1 MAAVSS
7 LCEWSEDMSD
17 QKLRLWL
24 IRHGETE
31 WSLSGAHTSRT
42 DIPLTDRGRERAAH
56 MADHLHQQEFSLV
69 LTSPRQR
76 ARETCGITG
85 YGDVAQVD
93 PDLGEWDY
101 GEYEGRTTSDIRKE
115 QPGWTIWTSNPRE
128 GETLAQVRTRAQS
141 VIDRST
147 AAVGQVA
154 LFSHAHFLRI
164 LAATWIGL
172 PPEAGRLWALGTGS
186 VSILGF
192 ERETRVIETWNRSFE
207 LE

>member
-1 MAAVSS
+1 
-7 LCEWSEDMSD
+7 MSD
-17 QKLRLWL
+17 HKVRLWL

-42 DIPLTDRGRERAAH
+42 DIPLTDRGRERAAL
-56 MADHLHQQEFSLV
+56 MADHLRKQEFSLV

-93 PDLGEWDY
+93 PDLSEWDY
-101 GEYEGRTTSDIRKE
+101 GEYEGRTTADIRKE
-115 QPGWTIWTSNPRE
+115 QPGWTIWTNNPRV

-164 LAATWIGL
+164 LTATWIGL
-172 PPEAGRLWALGTGS
+172 PTEAARLWALGTGS
-186 VSILGF
+186 VSTLGF

-207 LE
+207 L

>member
-1 MAAVSS
+1 
-7 LCEWSEDMSD
+7 MSD
-17 QKLRLWL
+17 QKVRLWL

-42 DIPLTDRGRERAAH
+42 DIPLTDRGRGRAAH
-56 MADHLHQQEFSLV
+56 MADHLHKQEFSLV

-85 YGDVAQVD
+85 YGDVVQID
-93 PDLGEWDY
+93 SDLSEWDY
-101 GEYEGRTTSDIRKE
+101 GEYEGRTTTDIRKE
-115 QPGWTIWTSNPRE
+115 QPGWTIWKNNPRE

-154 LFSHAHFLRI
+154 IFSHAHFLRI

-172 PPEAGRLWALGTGS
+172 PPEAGSLFALGTGS
-186 VSILGF
+186 VSTLGF

>member
-1 MAAVSS
+1 
-7 LCEWSEDMSD
+7 MSD
-17 QKLRLWL
+17 QKVRLWL

-42 DIPLTDRGRERAAH
+42 DIPLTDRGRERAAD
-56 MADHLHQQEFSLV
+56 MADHLHEQEFSLV

-85 YGDVAQVD
+85 YGDVAQID
-93 PDLGEWDY
+93 SDLSEWDY
-101 GEYEGRTTSDIRKE
+101 GEYEGRTTADIRKE
-115 QPGWTIWTSNPRE
+115 QPGWTIWKNNPRE
-128 GETLAQVRTRAQS
+128 GETLAQVGARAQA

-147 AAVGQVA
+147 AAGGQVA

-172 PPEAGRLWALGTGS
+172 PPEAGRLLALGTGS
-186 VSILGF
+186 VSTLGF
-192 ERETRVIETWNRSFE
+192 ERETHVIETWNRSFE
-207 LE
+207 L

>member
-1 MAAVSS
+1 
-7 LCEWSEDMSD
+7 MSD
-17 QKLRLWL
+17 QKARLWL

-56 MADHLHQQEFSLV
+56 MADHLHKQEFSVV

-93 PDLGEWDY
+93 PDLSEWDY
-101 GEYEGRTTSDIRKE
+101 GEYEGRTTADIRKE
-115 QPGWTIWTSNPRE
+115 QPGWTIWKTNPRE
-128 GETLAQVRTRAQS
+128 GETLAQVRTRARS
-141 VIDRST
+141 VIDRSV
-147 AAVGQVA
+147 AAIGQVA

-172 PPEAGRLWALGTGS
+172 PPEAGRLLALGTGS
-186 VSILGF
+186 VSTLGF

>member
-1 MAAVSS
+1 
-7 LCEWSEDMSD
+7 MSD
-17 QKLRLWL
+17 QKVRLWL

-42 DIPLTDRGRERAAH
+42 DIPLTDRGRGRAAH
-56 MADHLHQQEFSLV
+56 MADHLHKQEFSFV

-85 YGDVAQVD
+85 YGDVVQID
-93 PDLGEWDY
+93 SDLSEWDY
-101 GEYEGRTTSDIRKE
+101 GEYEGRTTTDIRKE
-115 QPGWTIWTSNPRE
+115 QPGWTIWKNNPRE

-154 LFSHAHFLRI
+154 IFSHAHFLRI

-172 PPEAGRLWALGTGS
+172 PPEAGSLFALGTGS
-186 VSILGF
+186 VSTLGF